1 MSQGS
6 NTRFL
11 HLLHWQADS
20 LPLCPPHRDIAYLV
34 ANAKAIPFKH
44 LSSARISS
52 LSISFLS
59 PFLLPLLCLCLVPHL
74 SINSPPW
81 SGRTQFWLS
90 TCLSHSKREKL
101 SWLIVLQ
108 LFFFFLRK
116 QFNIQLFVENG
127 WELALELAFS
137 GLKDLSIFLPGCQFG
152 EIMVAA

>member
-101 SWLIVLQ
+101 SSWLMVLQTLLKRNQLTLQ
-108 LFFFFLRK
+108 LFVK
-116 QFNIQLFVENG
+116 NG
-127 WELALELAFS
+127 WEWALELGFS
-137 GLKDLSIFLPGCQFG
+137 RLKNPIVYFSFQFTSP
-152 EIMVAA
+152 

>member
-108 LFFFFLRK
+108 LFFFFLKKAVQYPIICREWLGIGTGTG
-116 QFNIQLFVENG
+116 FLR
-127 WELALELAFS
+127 LERSEYFS
-137 GLKDLSIFLPGCQFG
+137 SWLP
-152 EIMVAA
+152 IR

>member
-1 MSQGS
+1 MGCHFFLQEIFLSQGS

-34 ANAKAIPFKH
+34 ANAKALPFKH

-108 LFFFFLRK
+108 LFFFFK
-116 QFNIQLFVENG
+116 ESSSISNY
-127 WELALELAFS
+127 
-137 GLKDLSIFLPGCQFG
+137 LSRMAGNWHWNWLSQ
-152 EIMVAA
+152 A